1 MERKLHLTFSSA
13 VRPSSINGW
22 LYTFFFLNE
31 FNVSKAV
38 VSDLYRERGD
48 TNFILGSVTSVSRR
62 KSMRFTASRLS
73 SSRWKDNHVTTLTH
87 CSWKHIFDGLV
98 RLGPRQLTVSNIG
111 LSWHKCFPWL
121 LSDYYV
127 ILRLCIH
134 VELQKHWY
142 YLDS

>member
-1 MERKLHLTFSSA
+1 MVGCIL
-13 VRPSSINGW
+13 
-22 LYTFFFLNE
+22 FFLNE

-38 VSDLYRERGD
+38 ISDLYRERGD